1 MEKTDYLGLNGTQ
14 LQILVAIHRAGSL
27 SLAAKTLD
35 MNQSTLSYWLAQ
47 LRDRLGDPLFV
58 RVGQGMQ
65 PTDRMERIAVLAVNI
80 LQQMQTMAEP
90 TGYDPAQDTGRFRI
104 ACSAI
109 ERELLVHP
117 LIKRAAR
124 EAPQLTFDIVAL
136 GSGFQVADQ
145 LREGALDLALYPAI
159 LTDTEDLFQR
169 GLFPTHDVVYFDKD
183 HPLPSGDLEA
193 YTARPH
199 ARVAL
204 GPDAEFVIDRKMA
217 QAGRTRTIALQ
228 AFDFDVLAQMIVGT
242 PMIAT
247 LPSHM
252 HRCRFCNLSW
262 VEAPWPNDPLDIVA
276 YWHVRNQHSNRHQY
290 WRQSLSD
297 IAAEI
302 MTQNI
307 QG

>member
-27 SLAAKTLD
+27 SLAAKMLD

-58 RVGQGMQ
+58 RVGQGMH
-65 PTDRMERIAVLAVNI
+65 PTERMERISVLATNI

-90 TGYDPAQDTGRFRI
+90 TGYDPAQDTGRLRI

-117 LIKRAAR
+117 LIKMAAR
-124 EAPQLTFDIVAL
+124 EAPQLTFEIIAL

-145 LREGALDLALYPAI
+145 LRDGALDLALFPAI
-159 LTDTEDLFQR
+159 LSNTEDLFQR
-169 GLFPTHDVVYFDKD
+169 GLFPVHDVVYFDKD
-183 HPLPSGDLEA
+183 HPLQAGDIAA
-193 YTARPH
+193 YSARPH
-199 ARVAL
+199 ARVAF
-204 GPDAEFVIDRKMA
+204 GPDAEFAMDRKMA
-217 QAGRTRTIALQ
+217 RAGRTRAVALQ

-252 HRCRFCNLSW
+252 RRCRFCRLSW
-262 VEAPWPNDPLDIVA
+262 VETPWSNDPLDIA
-276 YWHVRNQHSNRHQY
+276 IYWHARNQHSDRHRY
-290 WRQSLSD
+290 WRQVISE
-297 IAAEI
+297 IAGEA
-302 MTQNI
+302 MT
-307 QG
+307 